1 MIFQWRIQ
9 APTVVD
15 LSTTTVLDADDLDD
29 ATAAAARAKA
39 NVRWLDACPIFSP
52 SLDR

>member
-1 MIFQWRIQ
+1 M
-9 APTVVD
+9 AYSGAD
-15 LSTTTVLDADDLDD
+15 GGTTTVLDADDLDD
-29 ATAAAARAKA
+29 ATVLAAAAAARAKA